1 MAQKTVTVY
10 CRNNKQYKDYP
21 LGTSLQEIYQDMN
34 IQLPFQVVA
43 ARVNYKVE
51 SLNFL
56 IYKPKDIEFI
66 DATTSSGM
74 RVYERSLCM
83 VLAKAVEDLYPGATL
98 RIEHPISNGDY
109 CDIDFPEGE
118 LTEEH
123 IAALRARMHEI
134 VAEDLPIV
142 EEEKQTSFVT
152 KLFRERQQMDK
163 VFLLETLGNAY
174 TRYFRIGDFYDYYNS
189 VLVPSTGYLRV
200 FELQSFYGGI
210 LLQMPS
216 KQNPDALNAFV
227 PQPKL
232 FEVFKEFL
240 HWNKI
245 MGLSNVGDFN
255 VMARTRN
262 IYELIKISEALH
274 EKKIAQIADMIQKRL
289 PKSRFV
295 MISGP
300 SSSGKTTFSKRL
312 SIQLMAAGVRPLV
325 LSLDNYFVNRKDT
338 PLDEHGEWDFEN
350 LYAIDLELFNKQLK
364 QLLNGEEVEVPFYNF
379 EIGERQYRGDKLHLG
394 DNSVLLIEGIHA
406 LNPEL
411 SHEIPDDMKFCVYVS
426 TLTTISLDNHNRLT
440 TTDTRLLR
448 RIVRDYKFR
457 NYDARETLSRWP
469 SVRRGEEKW
478 IFPYQEYA
486 DVMFNSALL
495 FELSVLRKHAEPI
508 LSDVPQYCEQYTEAH
523 RLLKLLR
530 YFVPIYDHEIPPT
543 SLLREFL
550 GGSSF
555 IY

>member
-1 MAQKTVTVY
+1 MIKRTVTIF
-10 CRNNKQYKDYP
+10 CRNTQEYKEYP
-21 LGTSLQEIYQDMN
+21 LGVSLQEIYNDLK
-34 IQLPFQVVA
+34 IQLPYQVVA

-56 IYKPKDIEFI
+56 IYKPKDVEFI
-66 DATTSSGM
+66 DASSSSGM

-83 VLAKAVEDLYPGATL
+83 VLAKAVNDLYPNAVL
-98 RIEHPISNGDY
+98 RIEHPISNGDF
-109 CDIDFPEGE
+109 CNVDLPSGE
-118 LTEEH
+118 LTEEIVNAIRNRMCEI
-123 IAALRARMHEI
+123 IAD
-134 VAEDLPIV
+134 DLPIV
-142 EEEKQTSFVT
+142 EEEKRNATVME
-152 KLFRERQQMDK
+152 LFKSKGQMDK
-163 VFLLETLGNAY
+163 VLLLETLGNAY
-174 TRYFRIGDFYDYYNS
+174 ARYFTIGDFADYYNS
-189 VLVPSTGYLRV
+189 VLVPSTGYLKV
-200 FELQSFYGGI
+200 FELKKFYEGM

-216 KQNPDALNAFV
+216 KANPNALAKFT

-232 FEVFKEFL
+232 FDVFNEFL

-262 IYELIKISEALH
+262 IYQLIKISEALH
-274 EKKIAQIADMIQKRL
+274 EKKIGQIADMIQRRM
-289 PKSRFV
+289 PKSKFV
-295 MISGP
+295 LISGP

-312 SIQLMAAGVRPLV
+312 SVQLMVSGVKPIV

-338 PLDEHGEWDFEN
+338 PLDENGEWDFEN
-350 LYAIDLELFNKQLK
+350 LHAIDLDLFNKQLK
-364 QLLNGEEVEVPFYNF
+364 QLLEGEEVEVPYYNF
-379 EIGERQYRGDKLHLG
+379 EIGERQYRGDKLKLEE
-394 DNSVLLIEGIHA
+394 NSVLLLEGIHA
-406 LNPEL
+406 LNPDL
-411 SHEIPDDMKFCVYVS
+411 LPEIPDEMKFKIYVS

-440 TTDTRLLR
+440 TTDSRLLR
-448 RIVRDYKFR
+448 RIVRDFKFR
-457 NYDARETLSRWP
+457 NYDARETISRWP
-469 SVRRGEEKW
+469 SVRRGEERW

-508 LSDVPQYCEQYTEAH
+508 LSDVPQYCEEYTEAH
-523 RLLKLLR
+523 RLLKLLK

-555 IY
+555 RD